1 MVSKGRCERLRVPL
15 PDGGWLAA
23 TLYLP
28 AGISAADPQPCLL
41 EALPYRK
48 DDLTAGYR
56 PEYERFRDEHGYA
69 VARVDLRGTGSSP
82 GLILDE
88 YHPQEQADL
97 HAVIGWLAGRPWC
110 TGAVGMFGT
119 SWSGFNALQLACER
133 PPALRAVVAS
143 YATDD
148 RWSDDVHYMGGSLR
162 LLDLVDYPLYMVTMA
177 GLPPVPELFGEGW
190 RDEWRRR
197 AEGTPPWLVTWLEQQ
212 ADGPYWRH
220 GSVRAHPGPAGQGTP
235 SYERIAVPTML
246 IAGWADGYRNN
257 SFRTVRALAAN
268 GTAVSLLAGPW
279 SHMAPSSSVPGPWVD
294 HVPVMARWWDRWLRD
309 EPNGV
314 DGEPACTVFV
324 RRYAEPEPDAAGWP
338 GGWQA
343 LDPDDLPGLDRVLP
357 LAAGHVTGG
366 ERDGAVVTYRPA
378 GDVGVTAWNSCA
390 GSLPWGQ
397 PEDQTPDDTRSLC
410 VEWPVEP
417 GTVVVGQPRL
427 RLRVRPDHP
436 VCAVS
441 AKLSLLPAGGGPSL
455 LVDRGF
461 LNLSYRDG
469 DPTTPRPCVPG
480 EWVDVEVELEATA
493 FEAATT
499 DGGPVLLRLALAC
512 EDWPNT
518 TAAPGTWSA
527 VDLAASS
534 LLLPV
539 SAGSRH
545 PAPVLPAPAP
555 QPEVKGEGEGEAGEG
570 HVVWRHGWDV
580 LARRTFAE
588 VDHGSRFAGEFGSGC
603 VERYVGRVEVDPR
616 TRHQAAV
623 ASARYELTWPCPDGA
638 PDVAVTSEARLDLQV
653 DDDTFHLTLELD
665 VDDAGAPFVR
675 RRWQHDIPRHL
686 A

>member
-1 MVSKGRCERLRVPL
+1 MTDTRQGTVERVRVPL
-15 PDGGWLAA
+15 PDGCWLAA
-23 TLYLP
+23 SLYLP
-28 AGISAADPQPCLL
+28 AGISADRPQPCLL

-69 VARVDLRGTGSSP
+69 VARVDLRGSGSSP
-82 GLILDE
+82 GILLDE

-97 HAVIGWLAGRPWC
+97 QAVIGWLAGQPWC
-110 TGAVGMFGT
+110 SGAVGMFGT
-119 SWSGFNALQLACER
+119 SWSGFNSLQLACER

-148 RWSDDVHYMGGSLR
+148 RWTDDVHYMGGSMR
-162 LLDLVDYPLYMVTMA
+162 LLDLVDYPTYMVTMG
-177 GLPPVPELFGEGW
+177 GLPPVPELFGDGW

-220 GSVRAHPGPAGQGTP
+220 GSVRAHPGPAGEGAP
-235 SYERIAVPTML
+235 SYERIAIPTML

-257 SFRTVRALAAN
+257 SFRTVRALAGN
-268 GTAVSLLAGPW
+268 GTPVALLAGPW
-279 SHMAPSSSVPGPWVD
+279 SHMAPSHSVPGPWVD

-314 DGEPACTVFV
+314 DAEPACTVFV
-324 RRYAEPEPDAAGWP
+324 RRYAPPEPDAAAWP
-338 GGWQA
+338 GSWRAFTPQ
-343 LDPDDLPGLDRVLP
+343 DLPADGGARLS
-357 LAAGHVTGG
+357 LAAGRVTGAEVAG
-366 ERDGAVVTYRPA
+366 PVAGYVSP

-390 GSLPWGQ
+390 ASLPWGQ
-397 PEDQTPDDTRSLC
+397 PEDQTPDDARSLC
-410 VEWPVEP
+410 VEWPLEP
-417 GTVVVGQPRL
+417 GTVVVGSPRL
-427 RLRVRPDHP
+427 LLRVRPEAE

-441 AKLSLLPAGGGPSL
+441 AKLSLVPAAGGPSL

-469 DPTTPRPCVPG
+469 DPTAPQPCMPG

-493 FEAATT
+493 FEAATQ
-499 DGGPVLLRLALAC
+499 GGPVVLRLALAC

-518 TAAPGTWSA
+518 TAPPGTWSA
-527 VDLAASS
+527 VDLAAST
-534 LLLPV
+534 LLLPL
-539 SAGSRH
+539 AGAPRH
-545 PAPVLPAPAP
+545 PAPVLPAPAAGP
-555 QPEVKGEGEGEAGEG
+555 DPEPVEGDAH

-588 VDHGSRFAGEFGSGC
+588 VDHGSTFGGELGSRC
-603 VERYVGRVEVDPR
+603 REHYVGRVEVDPR
-616 TRHQAAV
+616 TREQSAV
-623 ASARYELTWPCPDGA
+623 ASARYELTWPGADGG
-638 PDVAVTSEARLDLQV
+638 PDVAVSSEARLDLRV
-653 DDDTFHLTLELD
+653 SADTFHLRLELD
-665 VDDAGAPFVR
+665 VDEAGEPFVR
-675 RRWQHDIPRHL
+675 RRWQHDIPRRL